1 MGRIHMSLTC
11 SIFAVESTQNVRT
24 TGMRTSPGR
33 HIVLGAANRHN
44 ALGVNGF
51 FFFSRARPPIFL
63 ADLTIWGFLGCLAAQ
78 LLLRWTKG
86 DGIQGDGVALPIILK
101 RSKRGSHRKRIGSD
115 CRRQR
120 YDRNH
125 CGH

>member
-1 MGRIHMSLTC
+1 
-11 SIFAVESTQNVRT
+11 
-24 TGMRTSPGR
+24 MRSSPGR

-63 ADLTIWGFLGCLAAQ
+63 PDLTIRRIFGRLVAR

-86 DGIQGDGVALPIILK
+86 DSIQGDGVALPIILK

-125 CGH
+125 SGH